1 MMVASG
7 CGGIDDKQ
15 DWFHG
20 CVTHAVAQGPSCRR
34 ILDLVWCSAV
44 LVLKFL
50 IICEQGAPY
59 FYFPVDPTNYI
70 AGSDYKYLLIFFV
83 FASFKQ

>member
-34 ILDLVWCSAV
+34 ILDLV
-44 LVLKFL
+44 
-50 IICEQGAPY
+50 
-59 FYFPVDPTNYI
+59 
-70 AGSDYKYLLIFFV
+70 
-83 FASFKQ
+83 